1 MKKKAD
7 KVTFKS
13 AVKTTHCDRDLAL
26 FIAHYD
32 KTVFVGFS
40 LAFKSNKKAL
50 ILHLR
55 LPV

>member
-13 AVKTTHCDRDLAL
+13 AVKTTHCDSAL